1 LTSWPRAGT
10 KEGVGNHVAWA
21 LFHTEHAPPC
31 TSRETDTA
39 WPDQPLRREYTAA
52 NYKKDKLYLP
62 VARAVHSILQRGQVV
77 TPIDVLIEMQR
88 VTNEQVEDW
97 RFGRI
102 P

>member
-1 LTSWPRAGT
+1 
-10 KEGVGNHVAWA
+10 
-21 LFHTEHAPPC
+21 
-31 TSRETDTA
+31 
-39 WPDQPLRREYTAA
+39 
-52 NYKKDKLYLP
+52 
-62 VARAVHSILQRGQVV
+62 VHSILQRGQVV